1 MLWVVLNRMLRKIRS
16 LVSNSDYFGIY
27 DNALSKKECEIL
39 INQFKK
45 SPQQEGSVWSH
56 SQSRSILRPDVK
68 KAIELVGTKFSNGSI
83 ISCIIREQLIK
94 SIEKY
99 KKEYPQ
105 LVHSI
110 KWKYDD
116 DYNFQKYE
124 TEEDGFKAW
133 HCEHNSGEGST
144 RILAWMFYLND
155 AKSGTEFRNYPT
167 VRAKMGRCVI
177 WPAFWTHVHRGVPNK
192 GLKYIVTGWISFE

>member
-1 MLWVVLNRMLRKIRS
+1 MLRKIRS

-56 SQSRSILRPDVK
+56 GESRSLLRPDVK
-68 KAIELVGTKFSNGSI
+68 KAIELVDTKFYNGSI

-105 LVHSI
+105 IGHTY

-116 DYNFQKYE
+116 DYNVQKYE
-124 TEEDGFKAW
+124 TEEDGFKAL

-155 AKSGTEFRNYPT
+155 AKSGTDYMYYPA
-167 VRAKMGRCVI
+167 VKGKGGRCII
-177 WPAFWTHVHRGVPNK
+177 WPASWEYMHRSQLPNK
-192 GLKYIVTGWISFE
+192 GLKYIVTGWISFY